1 MSKQHNGLNPARRQF
16 ILWLA
21 QINSV
26 VVLTVLAWALPGF
39 EAVAPVP
46 SAQQPL
52 LIAALVALPL
62 TLALG
67 RWLMARAGGENQRGR
82 VPGLGPGLE
91 SGREPGWEPVT
102 TAAVASS
109 PADADRRMGFSVL
122 AWALCELPLVL
133 GFVYALLGGDRLHAV
148 ALGAASLVLLLLLR
162 PSSRG

>member
-26 VVLTVLAWALPGF
+26 VVLTVLAWVLPGF
-39 EAVAPVP
+39 NAVAPVP

-67 RWLMARAGGENQRGR
+67 RWLMARAGGEIQRGR
-82 VPGLGPGLE
+82 
-91 SGREPGWEPVT
+91 EPVN
-102 TAAVASS
+102 TAAAASS
-109 PADADRRMGFSVL
+109 QADVNRLMGFSVL

-133 GFVYALLGGDRLHAV
+133 GFVYALLGGDRLHAM

-162 PSSRG
+162 PSSH